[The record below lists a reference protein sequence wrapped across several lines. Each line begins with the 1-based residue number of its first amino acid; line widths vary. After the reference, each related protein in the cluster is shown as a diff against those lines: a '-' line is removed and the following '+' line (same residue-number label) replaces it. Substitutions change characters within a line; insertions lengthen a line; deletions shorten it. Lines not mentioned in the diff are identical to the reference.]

1 MKKALLAVLLIII
14 LVSCNQSN
22 SENEKIVLIEYQQ
35 LEAKKADIESGD
47 NQAIS
52 DYNRLIKKAD
62 SVLIGGTYS
71 VVNKESVPPSGDKHD
86 YMSLG
91 PYWWPNPDTPDRLPY
106 IRKDGEINPE
116 ARNNFTD
123 YVEAKAFFSS
133 ISILKGAYYYSNKEV
148 YANKAI
154 QLINTWFIEKET
166 KMNPNFN
173 YGQSI
178 PGITDGRK
186 FGIIEFRN
194 IIEVLECLELL
205 KKRNLLNHKTE
216 EAFKKW
222 LTDYAYWLQNS
233 ENGIGEANTKN
244 NHGTLYDVQLLSIL
258 TFLGRIDSVKTHLM
272 TKTKNRIFT
281 QIEPNG
287 SQPKE
292 LARTKS
298 FSYSV
303 MNLHGFLYLARLGQK
318 VGVDIWGIES
328 EDGRSIQKAYEY
340 LLPYVM
346 QEKEWE
352 YKQIIDVD
360 HQTKN
365 LISDLKYTRD
375 TFNCKAFDT
384 ILKFIENKNT
394 KIKFTH

>member
-1 MKKALLAVLLIII
+1 
-14 LVSCNQSN
+14 
-22 SENEKIVLIEYQQ
+22 
-35 LEAKKADIESGD
+35 
-47 NQAIS
+47 
-52 DYNRLIKKAD
+52 
-62 SVLIGGTYS
+62 
-71 VVNKESVPPSGDKHD
+71 
-86 YMSLG
+86 
-91 PYWWPNPDTPDRLPY
+91 
-106 IRKDGEINPE
+106 
-116 ARNNFTD
+116 
-123 YVEAKAFFSS
+123 
-133 ISILKGAYYYSNKEV
+133 
-148 YANKAI
+148 
-154 QLINTWFIEKET
+154 
-166 KMNPNFN
+166 
-173 YGQSI
+173 
-178 PGITDGRK
+178 
-186 FGIIEFRN
+186 
-194 IIEVLECLELL
+194 
-205 KKRNLLNHKTE
+205 
-216 EAFKKW
+216 
-222 LTDYAYWLQNS
+222 
-233 ENGIGEANTKN
+233 
-244 NHGTLYDVQLLSIL
+244 
-258 TFLGRIDSVKTHLM
+258 M